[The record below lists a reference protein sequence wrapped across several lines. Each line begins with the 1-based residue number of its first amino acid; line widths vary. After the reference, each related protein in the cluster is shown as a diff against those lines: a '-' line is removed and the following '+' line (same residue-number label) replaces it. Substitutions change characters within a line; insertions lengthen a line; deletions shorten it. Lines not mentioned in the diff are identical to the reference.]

1 MENKGSESSIL
12 AFILGGLIGA
22 SLGILFAPAAGKE
35 TREKLRI
42 LLEQADD
49 ETRKL
54 FEEFKEFKGKA
65 AKGKKRVLKKA
76 GKRLDK
82 LSKPE

>member
-35 TREKLRI
+35 TRKKLGI
-42 LLEQADD
+42 LLEQLDD
-49 ETRKL
+49 ESREL
-54 FEEFKEFKGKA
+54 YGEFKEKASEGKR
-65 AKGKKRVLKKA
+65 RVLKKA
-76 GKRLDK
+76 KKKLDK
-82 LSKPE
+82 ISKA

>member
-1 MENKGSESSIL
+1 MENKGSGSSVL
-12 AFILGGLIGA
+12 SFILGGLIGA

-35 TREKLRI
+35 TREKLRV

-54 FEEFKEFKGKA
+54 FEEFEEFKEKA
-65 AKGKKRVLKKA
+65 VKGKRRVLKKA
-76 GKRLDK
+76 KKKLNK
-82 LSKPE
+82 LSKS